1 MPLQELFIDND
12 GLRVGNNQLQ
22 TLDGNVIIGNSLIVG
37 TNTFS
42 IRVSANGF
50 IGNNSTDT
58 GGYNLNM
65 VGNAA
70 NYIAGDIQL
79 DKTITPDGTNSDQT
93 IDKNAGSINFETGNT
108 SVLVTNARVT
118 VNSIIV
124 ATVATNDSTMK
135 SVAAVSAAGSFTLYP
150 NATPSANTRVNFLV
164 IN

>member
-1 MPLQELFIDND
+1 MPLHNLNLDTDSF
-12 GLRVGNNQLQ
+12 RVGNTQLYTQ
-22 TLDGNVIIGNSLIVG
+22 DGQVIIGNTLIVG

-135 SVAAVSAAGSFTLYP
+135 SVAAVPASGSFTLYP
-150 NATPSANTRVNFLV
+150 DTTPSANTRVNFLV

>member
-1 MPLQELFIDND
+1 MPLHNLNLDTD
-12 GLRVGNNQLQ
+12 GFRVGNTQLFTQ
-22 TLDGNVIIGNSLIVG
+22 DGQVFVGNTLVLGVNS
-37 TNTFS
+37 FS
-42 IRVSANGF
+42 IQVSANGF

-79 DKTITPDGTNSDQT
+79 DKTITAVGTNSDQI
-93 IDKNAGSINFETGNT
+93 IDKNTGSINFETGNT
-108 SVLVTNARVT
+108 SVLVTNARVSI
-118 VNSIIV
+118 NSIII
-124 ATVATNDSTMK
+124 ATVASNDSTMK
-135 SVAAVSAAGSFTLYP
+135 SVAAVPAAGSFTLYP